1 MLHIST
7 ALKHY
12 KRAEVQNHILSFSK
26 NKEIATRYGD
36 NGFGKRP
43 ELVYYPNDILSLV
56 QQGATSFHVSEEY
69 WNNVQELSNKLTKQQ
84 LTDLRAGWD
93 LILDIDCPVWEYAKL
108 ITHYLVQEIRSSGVK
123 NISVKFSGSK
133 GFHIGVPFSSFPSE
147 VHGRPTKLLFPEG
160 IRRIALYLRDKVE
173 ARLLN
178 HLKMKNKFSELIKT
192 LDIPEDQLYYTI
204 CSKCHKKQKEVKSK
218 IEFICP
224 SCQQR
229 IFGDENSDEKYVLC
243 SKCRILMEKFQP
255 VQKKCIYCDSH
266 NFEEKYDLSKLIG
279 LDTVLISSRHLY
291 RMPYSLHEKSG
302 LVSIP
307 IRAEDV
313 LNFNKDSAHP
323 DKINFSMKFMD
334 PDIIFSSEAS
344 NLILEAFDYKPE
356 IQQDEMQAIN
366 EFSIPEDAVP
376 VELFPPCIKLGLQ
389 GMKDG
394 KKRFLFVLINFLKS
408 SGWSHEKIVELVK
421 DWNSK
426 SDEPLRDTIIESQ
439 LRASKDKKPL
449 PPPNCDNDAYMLGIG
464 ICKPDNLCRM
474 IKNPVQYPSRMS
486 GESKGRKQKN
496 RIKTKK
502 N

>member
-1 MLHIST
+1 
-7 ALKHY
+7 
-12 KRAEVQNHILSFSK
+12 
-26 NKEIATRYGD
+26 
-36 NGFGKRP
+36 
-43 ELVYYPNDILSLV
+43 
-56 QQGATSFHVSEEY
+56 
-69 WNNVQELSNKLTKQQ
+69 
-84 LTDLRAGWD
+84 
-93 LILDIDCPVWEYAKL
+93 
-108 ITHYLVQEIRSSGVK
+108 
-123 NISVKFSGSK
+123 
-133 GFHIGVPFSSFPSE
+133 
-147 VHGRPTKLLFPEG
+147 
-160 IRRIALYLRDKVE
+160 
-173 ARLLN
+173 
-178 HLKMKNKFSELIKT
+178 
-192 LDIPEDQLYYTI
+192 
-204 CSKCHKKQKEVKSK
+204 
-218 IEFICP
+218 
-224 SCQQR
+224 
-229 IFGDENSDEKYVLC
+229 
-243 SKCRILMEKFQP
+243 
-255 VQKKCIYCDSH
+255 
-266 NFEEKYDLSKLIG
+266 
-279 LDTVLISSRHLY
+279 
-291 RMPYSLHEKSG
+291 MPYSLHEKSG

-323 DKINFSMKFMD
+323 DKINFMLKFMD
-334 PDIIFSSEAS
+334 PNIIFSSEAS

-366 EFSIPEDAVP
+366 EFSIPEDAAP

-486 GESKGRKQKN
+486 GEGKGRKQKN

-502 N
+502 KLIETTKFH